1 MEIQRYAI
9 KVKAQPLPLFETPV
23 GFGEISNAESLLDD
37 LATAIKANKAA
48 SSGIKRSNEG
58 GWHSNTDMLEW
69 GGEAARKVA
78 DTAISIAKRM
88 SHFEGATVDDFDW
101 KGTMWANVT
110 APRGLNALHSHPGN
124 LWAAVLYI
132 DMGGEPESGIEPGG
146 NFYFED
152 PRFPLAAMHNTGFR
166 MRGGD
171 GLPQKYQVDLSLKRG
186 NLIVFPAWLRYGVRA
201 YTGSRERISVAINID
216 ALPRR

>member
-69 GGEAARKVA
+69 GGDAARKVA
-78 DTAISIAKRM
+78 DIAISIAKRM
-88 SHFEGATVDDFDW
+88 SHFEEASVDDFDW
-101 KGTMWANVT
+101 KVSIWANVT

-132 DMGGEPESGIEPGG
+132 GMRGGPESGIHPGV
-146 NFYFED
+146 NFYLKPTLSAGSD
-152 PRFPLAAMHNTGFR
+152 AQHRLKGGRWLQLASKISGYLTF
-166 MRGGD
+166 
-171 GLPQKYQVDLSLKRG
+171 KRG
-186 NLIVFPAWLRYGVRA
+186 NLVVSRARLRHGVRP
-201 YTGSRERISVAINID
+201 YTGSRERISVAIKID

>member
-69 GGEAARKVA
+69 GGEAARKIA

-88 SHFEGATVDDFDW
+88 SHFEETSVDDFDW
-101 KGTMWANVT
+101 IVSMCNVSW
-110 APRGLNALHSHPGN
+110 PRGLNALHSHPEN
-124 LWAAVLYI
+124 LWAEVLYI
-132 DMGGEPESGIEPGG
+132 DMGGEPDSGIEPGG
-146 NFYFED
+146 NFYLED

-171 GLPQKYQVDLSLKRG
+171 GLPQKYQVDMSLKRG
-186 NLIVFPAWLRYGVRA
+186 NLIVFPAWLRHGARA

>member
-58 GWHSNTDMLEW
+58 GWLSNTDMLEC
-69 GGEAARKVA
+69 GGDAARKVA
-78 DTAISIAKRM
+78 DIAISIAKRM
-88 SHFEGATVDDFDW
+88 SHFEEASVDDFDW
-101 KGTMWANVT
+101 KVTMWANVT
-110 APRGLNALHSHPGN
+110 EPRGLNALPSHPGN

-132 DMGGEPESGIEPGG
+132 GMGGEPESGIQPGG
-146 NFYFED
+146 NFYLEY
-152 PRFPLAAMHNTGFR
+152 PRFPLAAMHNMGFR

-171 GLPQKYQVDLSLKRG
+171 GSPQKYQVDLSLKRG
-186 NLIVFPAWLRYGVRA
+186 NLIVFPA
-201 YTGSRERISVAINID
+201 
-216 ALPRR
+216 

>member
-88 SHFEGATVDDFDW
+88 SHFEEASVDDFDW
-101 KGTMWANVT
+101 KVTMWANVT
-110 APRGLNALHSHPGN
+110 APRGLNELHSHPGN

-132 DMGGEPESGIEPGG
+132 DMGVSLIAGLNREEISILKT
-146 NFYFED
+146 
-152 PRFPLAAMHNTGFR
+152 RAFPWRRCITRALGCEAAT
-166 MRGGD
+166 
-171 GLPQKYQVDLSLKRG
+171 
-186 NLIVFPAWLRYGVRA
+186 ACLRSIR
-201 YTGSRERISVAINID
+201 
-216 ALPRR
+216 

>member
-1 MEIQRYAI
+1 MEIQNYAI

-23 GFGEISNAESLLDD
+23 GFGEISNAEALLDD

-48 SSGIKRSNEG
+48 SLGIKRSNEG

-69 GGEAARKVA
+69 GGEAARKVV

-88 SHFEGATVDDFDW
+88 SHFEEASVDDFEW
-101 KGTMWANVT
+101 KVSMWANVT

-132 DMGGEPESGIEPGG
+132 DMGGEPESGIHSGG
-146 NFYFED
+146 NFYLED

-166 MRGGD
+166 MLGGD
-171 GLPQKYQVDLSLKRG
+171 GLPQKYQVDLNLKRG
-186 NLIVFPAWLRYGVRA
+186 NLVVFPAWLRHGVRT

>member
-101 KGTMWANVT
+101 KVTMWANVT

-152 PRFPLAAMHNTGFR
+152 LT
-166 MRGGD
+166 
-171 GLPQKYQVDLSLKRG
+171 LK
-186 NLIVFPAWLRYGVRA
+186 
-201 YTGSRERISVAINID
+201 EAI
-216 ALPRR
+216 